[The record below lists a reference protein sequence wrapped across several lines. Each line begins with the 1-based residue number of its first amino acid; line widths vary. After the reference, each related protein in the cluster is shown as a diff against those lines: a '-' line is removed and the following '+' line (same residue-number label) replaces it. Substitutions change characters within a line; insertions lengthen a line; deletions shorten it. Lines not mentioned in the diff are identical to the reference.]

1 MPDSDK
7 IQYADKDSYF
17 SKLSVWLTIIA
28 TVAVTAFLILLGVTE
43 NTEVTQIRQENGYTC
58 VEDYHCQEITD
69 DNAPIGVRNEYT
81 FTLYNNIATDTTLAF
96 YTVHQYV
103 EVWLGEEKVFSI
115 MPSKDNHMIKTVGS
129 NWTMI
134 PVYREDA
141 GKLVR
146 IEITPAYKSFRDRQV
161 DFLIGSELAIY
172 QDRLFKDLA
181 QLILGIMAVFIGV
194 VFVCVA
200 AYNLNKKKREKSIFA
215 LGFFSVMMGF

>member
-69 DNAPIGVRNEYT
+69 DNAPIGVRKEYT
-81 FTLYNNIATDTTLAF
+81 FTLDNNIATDTTLAF

-103 EVWLGEEKVFSI
+103 EVWLWEEKVFSI

-134 PVYREDA
+134 PVMKWMEGYLTKKSRMILNYYCIGA
-141 GKLVR
+141 ASLCLV
-146 IEITPAYKSFRDRQV
+146 
-161 DFLIGSELAIY
+161 
-172 QDRLFKDLA
+172 
-181 QLILGIMAVFIGV
+181 QLILQFSGILDI
-194 VFVCVA
+194 
-200 AYNLNKKKREKSIFA
+200 REYLYVTHVRSKHF
-215 LGFFSVMMGF
+215 